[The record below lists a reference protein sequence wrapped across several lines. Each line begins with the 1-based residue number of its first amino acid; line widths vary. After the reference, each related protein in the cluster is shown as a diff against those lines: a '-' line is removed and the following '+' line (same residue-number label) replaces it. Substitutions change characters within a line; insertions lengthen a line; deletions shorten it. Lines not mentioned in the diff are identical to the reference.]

1 MDARESAILQ
11 TLSPGAYTA
20 VVRGKDDTS
29 GIGLVEVYDLD
40 ATVGSKLANISSRGF
55 VNTADNVVIGG
66 FIVGGGLGTN
76 GSGSAKIVVRGIG
89 PSLTQAGV
97 PGALQD
103 PTLELHD
110 ANGGTLAT
118 NDNWKEAQQTDLQ
131 TTGLAPT
138 DDRESAILAILTQG
152 NYTAIVRGKDNTTGV
167 GLVEVYNVQ

>member
-1 MDARESAILQ
+1 MSRVGPPLYLIDWGGVLTSNLFDSFRAYCERAGIDPQ
-11 TLSPGAYTA
+11 TL
-20 VVRGKDDTS
+20 RGRF
-29 GIGLVEVYDLD
+29 
-40 ATVGSKLANISSRGF
+40 GSDPAFRELLIALEKGQLQEPDFERRLAELLEAER
-55 VNTADNVVIGG
+55 
-66 FIVGGGLGTN
+66 
-76 GSGSAKIVVRGIG
+76 
-89 PSLTQAGV
+89 GV